1 MLGCCCPE
9 LELPTCEAVGRQRVH
24 NHRSVFPA
32 IPIDLDG
39 KHHPT
44 RASWWRCGNNVEYP
58 RWQRDMDAY
67 ATMLVVRRCRTLDCI
82 LNLGIPW
89 RGSGTGLGHGAM
101 AVLAGLCSS
110 WAVLRVGWVE
120 TGTGNI
126 LPFSPIVSVVVP
138 CLFNQLI
145 CGTLLDQAYESTG
158 CSCARG
164 TQTTRYRRFS
174 IRGGM
179 GFIVAPSCCAKDMRM
194 QEDTW
199 Q

>member
-1 MLGCCCPE
+1 MLGCCCSE

-32 IPIDLDG
+32 LPIDLDG

-44 RASWWRCGNNVEYP
+44 RASWWRCGSNVEYP

-67 ATMLVVRRCRTLDCI
+67 ATMLVVRQCRTLDCI

-110 WAVLRVGWVE
+110 WAVLRVGWRP
-120 TGTGNI
+120 GLWSK
-126 LPFSPIVSVVVP
+126 LP
-138 CLFNQLI
+138 N
-145 CGTLLDQAYESTG
+145 STG
-158 CSCARG
+158 CSWVVWDSNKKG
-164 TQTTRYRRFS
+164 IDGLVS
-174 IRGGM
+174 RGGM
-179 GFIVAPSCCAKDMRM
+179 GFNVAPSCCAEDMRM